1 MLSVWRHKLL
11 VVRPDVWRGICATV
25 QQDVNDAAT
34 QAIVQDWMVK
44 EWPVICRRPY
54 AHEQNAEDG
63 SGIAVGLPLPPIMG
77 KKRLG
82 FVVPEKAISSFAGAM
97 WPCGEVSS
105 VGLTPE
111 RLNDI
116 KLLTELG
123 RAYGLVP
130 QATGSLLW
138 ETITGLPY
146 LSETS
151 DFDVIWRVAG
161 SNLQSAEILAAFLE
175 DLTQI
180 AGKLSVRL
188 DGEIIFPHDRAVQWR
203 ELQSAHSDED
213 VLVKT
218 LTSVELVPVR
228 TLVGSLRKV
237 PA

>member
-82 FVVPEKAISSFAGAM
+82 FVVPEKAVSSFVGAM
-97 WPCGEVSS
+97 WPSGKVSS

-123 RAYGLVP
+123 RAYSLVP

-151 DFDVIWRVAG
+151 DFDVVWRVAG
-161 SNLQSAEILAAFLE
+161 SKLQNADILAAFLA
-175 DLTQI
+175 DLAQI

-188 DGEIIFPHDRAVQWR
+188 DGEIIFPQDRAVQWQ
-203 ELQSAHSDED
+203 ELQSARSDEE

-218 LTSVELVPVR
+218 LTSIELLPVR
-228 TLVGSLRKV
+228 DITGALRKV

>member
-1 MLSVWRHKLL
+1 M
-11 VVRPDVWRGICATV
+11 
-25 QQDVNDAAT
+25 
-34 QAIVQDWMVK
+34 
-44 EWPVICRRPY
+44 
-54 AHEQNAEDG
+54 
-63 SGIAVGLPLPPIMG
+63 GL
-77 KKRLG
+77 
-82 FVVPEKAISSFAGAM
+82 A
-97 WPCGEVSS
+97 
-105 VGLTPE
+105 PE

-161 SNLQSAEILAAFLE
+161 SKLQNADILAAFLA
-175 DLTQI
+175 DLAQI
-180 AGKLSVRL
+180 AGTLSVRL
-188 DGEIIFPHDRAVQWR
+188 DGEIIFPQDRAVQWQ
-203 ELQSAHSDED
+203 ELQSARSDEE

-218 LTSVELVPVR
+218 LTSIELMSVGIL
-228 TLVGSLRKV
+228 TGSLRKV